1 MLGSNPGRR
10 FGLRKFSGFLG
21 ALALTFGLVVAD
33 GPAAAHPHVWI
44 DLETKP
50 IYDDAG
56 RVTGIDIAWIFDPF
70 YTVFAIEDKRTD
82 DGVDQEGLVRMV
94 GKNLQN
100 LRPYDFFTDIRA
112 GGAKVPLGPV
122 ETFDAGLIEDN
133 LWMRFVVTFAE
144 PVDPRETSFSYAVY
158 DPSYYIEIIYND
170 PAKANLEAAAP
181 AGCSAQLEE
190 ANPTAETITLAQSLD
205 RTAAGPETLGEMFA
219 QRVRIACN

>member
-1 MLGSNPGRR
+1 MLRISGS
-10 FGLRKFSGFLG
+10 LG
-21 ALALTFGLVVAD
+21 ALALTFVLVVAS
-33 GPAAAHPHVWI
+33 GPTGAHPHVWI

-100 LRPYDFFTDIRA
+100 LQPYDFFTDIRA
-112 GGAKVPLGPV
+112 GGAKVPLRPV
-122 ETFDAGLIEDN
+122 ETFNAGLIEDN

-158 DPSYYIEIIYND
+158 DPSYYIEIIYDD

-205 RTAAGPETLGEMFA
+205 RTAAGPENLGEIFA

>member
-1 MLGSNPGRR
+1 MCS
-10 FGLRKFSGFLG
+10 S
-21 ALALTFGLVVAD
+21 
-33 GPAAAHPHVWI
+33 
-44 DLETKP
+44 DL
-50 IYDDAG
+50 
-56 RVTGIDIAWIFDPF
+56 
-70 YTVFAIEDKRTD
+70 
-82 DGVDQEGLVRMV
+82 
-94 GKNLQN
+94 
-100 LRPYDFFTDIRA
+100 

-190 ANPTAETITLAQSLD
+190 ANPTAEQHAPAPTRAIEPTASQLARYQLTDLPRDDFPLEAPSAGFVASASCVSSQALWRSFSSISALAFASASAFALSAADLSMISLSITLRLASAILPSCLRQCHKHQCGAAAPGEQNVLILFSLA
-205 RTAAGPETLGEMFA
+205 TVFSK
-219 QRVRIACN
+219 N